1 LIIFYFTDLS
11 FNNIREIQG
20 LDKLKKLKDLSLA
33 HNFIQ
38 EVDGLKSLKE
48 LQLLSLGHNELSN
61 LQHTALYLR
70 ELCSLQSVCLRGN
83 KFSPTPQH
91 ITSGSNSENAE
102 TFRQYQMY
110 CIAIIPSLIYLDY
123 QMILDDMRSIACDQH
138 SEFIQEIEHK
148 EKDEKLKLEAKKIYK
163 EKEHQYTTAYV
174 NGLDGEEFYNALF
187 EEDPEA
193 KRLALLPEETERL
206 EAYYKQVLEICKEM
220 VQIGLEHE
228 RKRCAEREMFFTSH
242 RKALEA
248 NQSASFAKVQAFEKE
263 KVKLL
268 SDNQS
273 ELFGEKITEFHYAV
287 IKLEMQLVDQIDD
300 IIKEFERN
308 YSELVNNLLE
318 SIQAKMTQLRDI
330 EKEHNET
337 ILEQSTQLLE
347 AYSKGQLEDE
357 LPDGLKILFVD
368 KDTLMSAINAAH
380 DTHMMVIDNKEDSI
394 RARAEKDK
402 KLLLEDIVERE
413 YTRNRQR
420 IIEITQHVDIQH
432 QELEDWLNGIKD

>member
-163 EKEHQYTTAYV
+163 EKEHQYTVSNVCCHCYHIIWLIV
-174 NGLDGEEFYNALF
+174 IFI
-187 EEDPEA
+187 
-193 KRLALLPEETERL
+193 
-206 EAYYKQVLEICKEM
+206 YKHYTIYFNNDFLCLCPSQLT
-220 VQIGLEHE
+220 LEHIIP
-228 RKRCAEREMFFTSH
+228 K
-242 RKALEA
+242 
-248 NQSASFAKVQAFEKE
+248 
-263 KVKLL
+263 
-268 SDNQS
+268 
-273 ELFGEKITEFHYAV
+273 
-287 IKLEMQLVDQIDD
+287 QL
-300 IIKEFERN
+300 
-308 YSELVNNLLE
+308 
-318 SIQAKMTQLRDI
+318 
-330 EKEHNET
+330 
-337 ILEQSTQLLE
+337 
-347 AYSKGQLEDE
+347 
-357 LPDGLKILFVD
+357 
-368 KDTLMSAINAAH
+368 
-380 DTHMMVIDNKEDSI
+380 
-394 RARAEKDK
+394 
-402 KLLLEDIVERE
+402 
-413 YTRNRQR
+413 
-420 IIEITQHVDIQH
+420 
-432 QELEDWLNGIKD
+432 